1 MTVID
6 TNELYRLFEITP
18 AYQNT
23 CWQES
28 TELESRRS

>member
-18 AYQNT
+18 AYQNIM
-23 CWQES
+23 
-28 TELESRRS
+28 LAGKHGI